1 NVVGARDASVGN
13 PSSGTR
19 NPPLSFFSLLSTLSP
34 SSSLWLTSLTAGL
47 AVDLSLSLSLQFHAS
62 LAAVS
67 DLSSSQALS
76 LSVTIASSNWEG
88 QIELDGEVIELS
100 YRGS

>member
-1 NVVGARDASVGN
+1 NVAGARDASVGN

-19 NPPLSFFSLLSTLSP
+19 NPLLSFFSLLSTLSP

-47 AVDLSLSLSLQFHAS
+47 AVDLSLWFHAS
-62 LAAVS
+62 LAAIS

-76 LSVTIASSNWEG
+76 LSVTIASSNWED